1 MAARGLFFLCAN
13 AIKSDRHCFFLEKS
27 IKHHPESVPE
37 RPQRQNICKYV
48 RFGLPKR
55 SQIIPERPRAFPDHP
70 QTAPRAS
77 QSVPRACPDEPKTMR
92 KLCFRK
98 SAIFGSTCWGFV
110 ASFGQFP
117 IQIMSKFWFLF
128 LKKHGPVDKFDST
141 PPKLQVGS
149 VHYLQHLRGVGHD
162 PYTIYVTFANRSN
175 IAYIV
180 YGSRFSAHKYR
191 V

>member
-1 MAARGLFFLCAN
+1 MRRNWQKLYN
-13 AIKSDRHCFFLEKS
+13 FLEKS

-37 RPQRQNICKYV
+37 RPQRQNKCKYV

-55 SQIIPERPRAFPDHP
+55 FQIVPRTSQTIPEHS

-77 QSVPRACPDEPKTMR
+77 QRVPRASPDEPEAMKNWGLWKITM
-92 KLCFRK
+92 
-98 SAIFGSTCWGFV
+98 FGSTSWGFGV
-110 ASFGQFP
+110 SFRQFRS
-117 IQIMSKFWFLF
+117 QIIYKIWFLF
-128 LKKHGPVDKFDST
+128 RKKHGPVDKFDST

-162 PYTIYVTFANRSN
+162 PYTICVTFAKCPNVT
-175 IAYIV
+175 YIV
-180 YGSRFSAHKYR
+180 YGSRFIPKKYR